1 MALQRVRETRG
12 YEIEGT
18 RMLSK
23 FIYYQI
29 SPTKS
34 AARHRQNIHAIG
46 YKFSLHKM
54 LRHRGQSVSNP
65 HCRPQCVEAEMK
77 EKT

>member
-1 MALQRVRETRG
+1 MKLRARECCQNLFT
-12 YEIEGT
+12 I
-18 RMLSK
+18 K
-23 FIYYQI
+23 FHPQNLLHAIG
-29 SPTKS
+29 K
-34 AARHRQNIHAIG
+34 NIHAIG